1 MSLQRFEREVVTVPL
16 DAPVIV
22 AAQRMRDR
30 RVGCVV
36 VSREGR
42 PVGILTDRDLALRVV
57 ALARDPER
65 TPVAQV
71 VTFEAVS
78 LHRTDTI
85 ETALGRMR
93 EFGVRRLPIVDDAGM
108 ITGIVTADDLLP
120 LLAHELLAL
129 GSGVEDNVD
138 SSESR

>member
-16 DAPVIV
+16 DAPVIA
-22 AAQRMRDR
+22 AAQLMRDR

-42 PVGILTDRDLALRVV
+42 PVGILTDRDIALRIV
-57 ALARDPER
+57 AAGRDPER
-65 TPVAQV
+65 TLVSQV

-78 LHRTDTI
+78 LLRTDTI
-85 ETALGRMR
+85 ETALTRMR
-93 EFGVRRLPIVDDAGM
+93 QFGVRRLPIVDDSGL
-108 ITGIVTADDLLP
+108 ITGIITADDLLP
-120 LLAHELLAL
+120 LLANELLAL

-138 SSESR
+138 ASESR

>member
-1 MSLQRFEREVVTVPL
+1 MSLQRFEREVVTVAL
-16 DAPVIV
+16 EAPVIV

-57 ALARDPER
+57 AAGRDAER
-65 TPVAQV
+65 TTVAQV

-78 LHRTDTI
+78 LLNTDTI

-93 EFGVRRLPIVDDAGM
+93 EFGVRRLPIVDEAGR

-129 GSGVEDNVD
+129 GNGIEDNVD

>member
-1 MSLQRFEREVVTVPL
+1 MSLQRFEREVVTVGL
-16 DAPVIV
+16 ESPVIV
-22 AAQRMRDR
+22 AAQRMRDE

-57 ALARDPER
+57 AAGRDAER
-65 TPVAQV
+65 TTVAQV

-78 LHRTDTI
+78 LLHTDTI
-85 ETALGRMR
+85 ETALSRMR
-93 EFGVRRLPIVDDAGM
+93 EFGVRRLPIVNEAGM

-129 GSGVEDNVD
+129 GSGIEDNVD
-138 SSESR
+138 TSESR

>member
-1 MSLQRFEREVVTVPL
+1 MSLQRFEREVVTVGL
-16 DAPVIV
+16 EAPVIV

-57 ALARDPER
+57 AAGRDAER
-65 TPVAQV
+65 TTVSQV

-78 LHRTDTI
+78 LLNTDTI

-93 EFGVRRLPIVDDAGM
+93 EFGVRRLPIVDEAGV

-129 GSGVEDNVD
+129 GNGIEDNVD

>member
-16 DAPVIV
+16 DVPVIV
-22 AAQRMRDR
+22 AAQQMRDR

-57 ALARDPER
+57 ALGRDPESTR
-65 TPVAQV
+65 VSQV

-85 ETALGRMR
+85 ETALSRMR
-93 EFGVRRLPIVDDAGM
+93 QFGVRRLPIVDDAGM